1 MVDTTHKPLARELD
15 QAPIRQKTPTQPPF
29 LADGSSARPVLSA
42 ESVYT
47 NKILDALIAD
57 VEIDKAMAD
66 AMMRG
71 AGYLRFNA
79 SGAQHVPYDDVRMD
93 HGADSTSS

>member
-1 MVDTTHKPLARELD
+1 MK
-15 QAPIRQKTPTQPPF
+15 
-29 LADGSSARPVLSA
+29 
-42 ESVYT
+42 
-47 NKILDALIAD
+47 
-57 VEIDKAMAD
+57 
-66 AMMRG
+66 RG